1 MKGGDLV
8 VQRGWE
14 ASGVGLATKV
24 WGHQGGGEAAYAAVH
39 WPDGVV
45 NHRLSFNELEIIS
58 ESR

>member
-1 MKGGDLV
+1 MKIGDLV

-24 WGHQGGGEAAYAAVH
+24 WGHRGDGEAAFATIQ

-45 NHRLSFNELEIIS
+45 DHRLSFNELEVIS
-58 ESR
+58 EAR